1 MHLRKLHN
9 KSHYVHKYKISL
21 TIFHT
26 SIETGDPKDILSRDD
41 HVYRNEWMQKQQ
53 RMFQTEPI
61 FVSNIKL
68 FQIHMQSTFNIW
80 ECIYELIAVIY
91 PFL

>member
-1 MHLRKLHN
+1 MFLKTLHLIVSNYQTKNNTMHLRKLHN

-68 FQIHMQSTFNIW
+68 FQIHM
-80 ECIYELIAVIY
+80 
-91 PFL
+91 